1 MKKAVLFL
9 LAFVLVAGCAT
20 ESKNQF
26 TGIDYSAY
34 EMPRLRSYDD
44 FTSRMAAPSVLDEF
58 PGPSAE
64 QDEDE
69 RTLLPDEDFTS
80 EEITSSYGRYTDVTV
95 VAAAKRIK
103 LGSAATIKHMN
114 LLQRALDVGY
124 KTALRTYRPAG
135 FTYTVSSVGAA
146 NPLSDIE
153 VNCILGEGA
162 TLEAAG
168 QQTCQLFFSTVVQEY
183 NKLFLEAKRNGTL

>member
-9 LAFVLVAGCAT
+9 VAVMLAAGCAT

-34 EMPRLRSYDD
+34 EMPHLRSYDD
-44 FTSRMAAPSVLDEF
+44 FTSRVAAPSVLDEF
-58 PGPSAE
+58 PGPAGE
-64 QDEDE
+64 QEDE
-69 RTLLPDEDFTS
+69 RTLSPDEDFTS

-183 NKLFLEAKRNGTL
+183 NKLFLEAKANGTL